1 MDWVVLHGRRRYS
14 LFALSA
20 AAAGIF
26 LFQRAYQ
33 ASVIAL
39 GLLQPKRT
47 ILIVTA
53 FDMAAAIGAGIL
65 MAMLLSIEPYLSS
78 VQPDAASEIYDERLW
93 VQEAVREYGL

>member
-1 MDWVVLHGRRRYS
+1 M
-14 LFALSA
+14 
-20 AAAGIF
+20 
-26 LFQRAYQ
+26 
-33 ASVIAL
+33 
-39 GLLQPKRT
+39 
-47 ILIVTA
+47 IVTA